1 MIQLDLTPRS
11 APSSTTCLDRDNW
24 RWVAGA
30 AAGAARAGLDAHR
43 HRHRRA
49 LLHPHHRGRR
59 PPGQPP
65 THPERQADLRLPFE
79 KILVLF
85 GADLELDPANYPWPG
100 RFPFH
105 ELSSF
110 GIVNDL
116 IRRGGYL
123 TGMVLLADE
132 DGRLRDDAVW
142 IVAAN
147 PNPEL
152 PWPASLDRIRGPV
165 RGWRAAADLGPL
177 VDNVAAALA
186 WAPWRQPPPP
196 PSIPTEP
203 TSRSLRKALRR
214 NAIRV
219 RERHGAL
226 VGVRVLDLGR
236 SLAHTGQTE
245 PVADHGR
252 QRASPIPH
260 LRSGHFRHVRVG
272 PRASFHYEVRW
283 IPPVWVQGDT
293 DRAAQ
298 QLVVRRI
305 PPPATWA
312 KSSAQQ
318 LRGPGE
324 QGRPVPAHLEE
335 PPRPLPGH
343 PVTDHDPFGI
353 DLP

>member
-123 TGMVLLADE
+123 TGMVLLADHQ
-132 DGRLRDDAVW
+132 GHLHDDAVW

-147 PNPEL
+147 PNP
-152 PWPASLDRIRGPV
+152 R
-165 RGWRAAADLGPL
+165 
-177 VDNVAAALA
+177 AALA
-186 WAPWRQPPPP
+186 
-196 PSIPTEP
+196 
-203 TSRSLRKALRR
+203 
-214 NAIRV
+214 
-219 RERHGAL
+219 
-226 VGVRVLDLGR
+226 GV
-236 SLAHTGQTE
+236 A
-245 PVADHGR
+245 
-252 QRASPIPH
+252 
-260 LRSGHFRHVRVG
+260 
-272 PRASFHYEVRW
+272 
-283 IPPVWVQGDT
+283 
-293 DRAAQ
+293 
-298 QLVVRRI
+298 
-305 PPPATWA
+305 
-312 KSSAQQ
+312 
-318 LRGPGE
+318 
-324 QGRPVPAHLEE
+324 
-335 PPRPLPGH
+335 
-343 PVTDHDPFGI
+343 
-353 DLP
+353 